1 MKKSENQFA
10 VINALRSKCQDLVA
24 ASGSL
29 NQAVK
34 ALAGLEKKYAEACEL
49 LGVDSFGLKS
59 VCGAWSSDL
68 MVEVDGRK
76 CLGLYVPTQ
85 VVVEG
90 VDEEGQPVEKN
101 AYERKEGKKG
111 VTFKALKVRKL
122 QVPEKWTPA
131 LIVEGLVQSAE
142 VDLAKLEAEVSEMH
156 AQNQLKAGVYIKVTE
171 KDTVTG
177 STSIHFERA

>member
-1 MKKSENQFA
+1 MKKSANQFE

-49 LGVDSFGLKS
+49 LGVESFGLKS
-59 VCGAWSSDL
+59 VCAAWSSEL

-85 VVVEG
+85 VLVEG
-90 VDEEGQPVEKN
+90 TDDEGQPIQKN

-122 QVPEKWTPA
+122 QVPAKWTPA
-131 LIVEGLVQSAE
+131 LIVEGLVQSAQIE
-142 VDLAKLEAEVSEMH
+142 LAKLEAEVSEMH
-156 AQNQLKAGVYIKVTE
+156 AENQLREGVWVKNTE
-171 KDTVTG
+171 KDSETG
-177 STSIHFERA
+177 STSISFVKA